1 MATVKIETA
10 VVIEALEQAL
20 NKLHAEYAMQ
30 NSLEEEYKA
39 ACEAWKK
46 QMIAFAIKH
55 IETATEFRTN
65 YREWK
70 EELNIDYNITVP
82 KGTLPEQPT
91 RNFEHMNSRE
101 YKDTVADISK
111 ELRMLRMTKD
121 EYLTASTLKSVG
133 QYL

>member
-10 VVIEALEQAL
+10 VVIEALEQAI
-20 NKLHAEYAMQ
+20 NKLHADYAMQ
-30 NSLEEEYKA
+30 ESLEREYQA
-39 ACEAWKK
+39 ASEAWKK
-46 QMIAFAIKH
+46 EIIAYAIKH

-70 EELNIDYNITVP
+70 EELNIDYNITIP

-91 RNFEHMNSRE
+91 RNFEHIGSRE
-101 YKDTVADISK
+101 YKDTVAEISK
-111 ELRMLRMTKD
+111 ELRILKLTKD
-121 EYLTASTLKSVG
+121 EYVSASTLKSVG

>member
-10 VVIEALEQAL
+10 AVIEALQQTL
-20 NKLHAEYAMQ
+20 NKLHADYAMQ
-30 NSLEEEYKA
+30 GSLEKEYEA

-46 QMIAFAIKH
+46 QMIAYAIKH

-70 EELNIDYNITVP
+70 EELNIDYNIKVP
-82 KGTLPEQPT
+82 SGTLPEQPT

-101 YKDTVADISK
+101 YKDQVADISK
-111 ELRMLRMTKD
+111 ELRILRLTKD
-121 EYLTASTLKSVG
+121 EYVSASTLKSVG

>member
-1 MATVKIETA
+1 MATVKIETV

-30 NSLEEEYKA
+30 NSLEEAYQKE
-39 ACEAWKK
+39 CEAWKK
-46 QMIAFAIKH
+46 EMIAFAIKN
-55 IETATEFRTN
+55 IDKATNFRSN

-70 EELNIDYNITVP
+70 DELNVDYDIVVP
-82 KGTLPEQPT
+82 KGSVPESPNRQHDT
-91 RNFEHMNSRE
+91 INARE
-101 YKDTVADISK
+101 YRDTVADISK

-121 EYLTASTLKSVG
+121 EYVTASTLKSIG

>member
-1 MATVKIETA
+1 MATVKIETK

-30 NSLEEEYKA
+30 ESLEKEYQA
-39 ACEAWKK
+39 ACETWKK
-46 QMIAFAIKH
+46 EMIAFAIKH
-55 IETATEFRTN
+55 IDKGTNFRTN

-70 EELNIDYNITVP
+70 KELNIDYDIVIPKDSVP
-82 KGTLPEQPT
+82 EEPT
-91 RNFEHMNSRE
+91 RNFQHISSHE
-101 YKDTVADISK
+101 YKDTVENISK

-121 EYLTASTLKSVG
+121 EYVTASSLKSVG

>member
-1 MATVKIETA
+1 MATVKIETK
-10 VVIEALEQAL
+10 VVIEALEQAI
-20 NKLHAEYAMQ
+20 NKLHADYAMQ
-30 NSLEEEYKA
+30 ESLEKEYQA
-39 ACEAWKK
+39 ASEAWKK
-46 QMIAFAIKH
+46 EMIAYAIKH

-70 EELNIDYNITVP
+70 EELNIDYNITIP

-91 RNFEHMNSRE
+91 RNFEHIGSRE
-101 YKDTVADISK
+101 YKDTVENISK

-121 EYLTASTLKSVG
+121 EYVTASSLKSVG